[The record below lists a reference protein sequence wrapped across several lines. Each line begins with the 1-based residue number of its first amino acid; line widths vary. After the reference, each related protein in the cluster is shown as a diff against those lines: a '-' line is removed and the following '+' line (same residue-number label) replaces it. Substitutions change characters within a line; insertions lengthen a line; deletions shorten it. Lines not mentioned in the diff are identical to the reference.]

1 MLHLGNKLGGTPS
14 RIISNQHEIICIIK
28 RINNE
33 VFRACNELFMS
44 IAQGVYHQK
53 NSKLAAI

>member
-28 RINNE
+28 QINE
-33 VFRACNELFMS
+33 VSRACNELFMS